1 MDATGDSGD
10 QKMLITK
17 QADWARNIN
26 EPKAAAEMYLS
37 AGEWL
42 KAIDIIGDH
51 GWPDMSVARLL
62 LFRLTICVYEIR
74 FQTQLLSDSQVD

>member
-1 MDATGDSGD
+1 MTCHRRVCDVFVQEFMDASGDSGD

-51 GWPDMSVARLL
+51 GWPDMSVA
-62 LFRLTICVYEIR
+62 
-74 FQTQLLSDSQVD
+74 LLSSFR

>member
-1 MDATGDSGD
+1 MDATDSSQD
-10 QKMLITK
+10 KKMLITK

-26 EPKAAAEMYLS
+26 EPKAAAEMYIS

-51 GWPDMSVARLL
+51 GWADMWV
-62 LFRLTICVYEIR
+62 V
-74 FQTQLLSDSQVD
+74 